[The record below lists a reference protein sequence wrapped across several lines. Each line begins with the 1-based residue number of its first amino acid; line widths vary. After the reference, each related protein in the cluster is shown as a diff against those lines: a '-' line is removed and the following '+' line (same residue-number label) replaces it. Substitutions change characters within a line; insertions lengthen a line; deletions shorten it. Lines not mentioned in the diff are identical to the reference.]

1 MEKITELYAYKD
13 LLLTGS
19 KESILDALAGLNDK
33 QFSDDEWNSL
43 LLETANRIDM
53 SVEDI
58 LDAISTVTIEKET
71 SIAEE
76 GDKNA

>member
-1 MEKITELYAYKD
+1 MEKTTELYAYKD

-58 LDAISTVTIEKET
+58 LDAISTVTIEKEI
-71 SIAEE
+71 SITEE

>member
-1 MEKITELYAYKD
+1 MEKTTELYAYKD

-19 KESILDALAGLNDK
+19 KESILNALTGLNDK

-43 LLETANRIDM
+43 LLDTANRIDM

-58 LDAISTVTIEKET
+58 LNAISTVTIEDKT
-71 SIAEE
+71 PITKE

>member
-58 LDAISTVTIEKET
+58 LDAISTVIIEKEI

>member
-1 MEKITELYAYKD
+1 MEKTTELYAYKD

-43 LLETANRIDM
+43 LLDTANRIDM

-58 LDAISTVTIEKET
+58 LDAISTVTIEDKT
-71 SIAEE
+71 SITEE

>member
-1 MEKITELYAYKD
+1 MEKTTELYAYKD

-33 QFSDDEWNSL
+33 QYSDDEWNSL
-43 LLETANRIDM
+43 LLETANKIDM

-58 LDAISTVTIEKET
+58 LNAISTVIIEEET
-71 SIAEE
+71 SITEE

>member
-1 MEKITELYAYKD
+1 MEKTTELYAYKD

-43 LLETANRIDM
+43 LLDTANRIDM
-53 SVEDI
+53 SVEGI
-58 LDAISTVTIEKET
+58 LDAISTVTIENKT
-71 SIAEE
+71 PIAKE